1 MKNSRPHFKHIKM
14 LHKCKRSKKG
24 FEMSFSVIF
33 SIIAG
38 AIILSLAIYATI
50 KFINIG
56 QETTYVEAAKEID
69 NSLGDLV
76 TGIAEGVS
84 TKITFRKETRVL
96 FNCSPPPE
104 DINSPFGKQTIG
116 FSEQSGIGQEWYE
129 SKTKITRKNKY
140 VFANNTEQGKKMFIF
155 IKPFYM
161 GFKVDDLIIMSSS
174 NYCFVTS
181 GTPYPSRI
189 IEDLRNLQMEN
200 IQFAGSVDECGA
212 GNITVCFNSY
222 GCNINIDSPSRL
234 GYDDYEIGSV
244 EKNREYF
251 NYVGNLLYGA
261 IFSSKEIYSCNLDRL
276 GKKTATLA
284 ELYLGKISVVPSSCS
299 SAIGSDLSTLMD
311 AFNAGNIINKYGTA
325 KSMDNTNALANC
337 KIYPGESYGNV

>member
-14 LHKCKRSKKG
+14 LHKCKRPKKG

-189 IEDLRNLQMEN
+189 IEDLENLQMEN
-200 IQFAGSVDECGA
+200 VHFADSRDACGK
-212 GNITVCFNSY
+212 NITVCFGY
-222 GCNINIDSPSRL
+222 GCDGDIQVSNDQCS
-234 GYDDYEIGSV
+234 GCEYDYEAGTVTKEGETSS
-244 EKNREYF
+244 
-251 NYVGNLLYGA
+251 YVGNLLYGA
-261 IFSSKEIYSCNLDRL
+261 IFSSKNIYDCNVARL
-276 GKKTATLA
+276 GKKTAALA
-284 ELYLGKISVVPSSCS
+284 ELYSEKMRLVSLKGCDSRIETELNSLSSE
-299 SAIGSDLSTLMD
+299 
-311 AFNAGNIINKYGTA
+311 NIIGEYSTA
-325 KSMDNTNALANC
+325 KEMDEYNALANC
-337 KIYPGESYGNV
+337 KIYPGESYGNA